1 MKFYTKIWNIDNESG
16 RAIYNVYCMYYV
28 ALDHFNLFK
37 ISAMMPFDPAFK
49 HVLGLGQY
57 NNELLSLY

>member
-1 MKFYTKIWNIDNESG
+1 MRAK
-16 RAIYNVYCMYYV
+16 AIYNVYCMYYV

-49 HVLGLGQY
+49 YVLGLGQY
-57 NNELLSLY
+57 VMN